1 MTLAWLGVILGLGVV
16 YVLVESAMQRAFPP
30 LVLGGSVPMLE
41 NRIPLPPFLD
51 ESSPGLPRGWRLNGT
66 GAYRMDGLRLA
77 PWSGPTL
84 NLSPPLAAQVGELL
98 LLVEVDFAS
107 IGTPAKGCN
116 AVWLGGLRSLPTA
129 AELVDRW
136 YPLPDWSLERL
147 APSSVKP

>member
-1 MTLAWLGVILGLGVV
+1 
-16 YVLVESAMQRAFPP
+16 
-30 LVLGGSVPMLE
+30 
-41 NRIPLPPFLD
+41 
-51 ESSPGLPRGWRLNGT
+51 
-66 GAYRMDGLRLA
+66 MDGLRLA